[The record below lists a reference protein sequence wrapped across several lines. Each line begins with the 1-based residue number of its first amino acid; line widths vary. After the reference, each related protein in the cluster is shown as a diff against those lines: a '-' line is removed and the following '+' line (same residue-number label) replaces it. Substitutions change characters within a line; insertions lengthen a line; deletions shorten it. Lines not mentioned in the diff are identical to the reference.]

1 MRGEFVKLPPMIET
15 EPAAQVAKKGKKN
28 KTGA

>member
-15 EPAAQVAKKGKKN
+15 GRAAQAAKKGKKN